1 MKTVN
6 LTVATEKIDEY
17 EIVDYFLANYTTD
30 ELIGFFNTFAKD
42 YSNKDTKKRIL
53 IQNCILNIIT
63 KIAKNDNIDIIEYA
77 KQLKK

>member
-1 MKTVN
+1 MKTQN
-6 LTVATEKIDEY
+6 LTVATEKIAEY
-17 EIVDYFLANYTTD
+17 EIEDYFLANYTTD
-30 ELIGFFNTFAKD
+30 ELIDFFNTFAKD
-42 YSNKDTKKRIL
+42 YSNKDTKKRVL